1 MICIL
6 ELTLYYGC
14 HFMSLLIFLGGNWK
28 QIKNVLKYWSVLRW
42 KRLCKEA
49 NKETYK
55 ENWIEV
61 LLKTDGISLEL
72 RPSEVCK
79 IPKEPASNILNSK
92 NLFVRS

>member
-1 MICIL
+1 
-6 ELTLYYGC
+6 
-14 HFMSLLIFLGGNWK
+14 MSLLIFLGGNWK

-49 NKETYK
+49 NKETNK

-79 IPKEPASNILNSK
+79 VPKEPASNILNSK